1 LYKKSYDKE
10 SHLAYLGHALVEN
23 RNGLIAAAMAT
34 TADGY
39 AEREAA
45 LQQAFKAHINTGKM
59 RTSSRNRFRH
69 SRKHRATPSDHAN
82 FNEFLDLQKNLRWN
96 SSARLE
102 IFLRSRCLSHRH

>member
-1 LYKKSYDKE
+1 
-10 SHLAYLGHALVEN
+10 VEN

-82 FNEFLDLQKNLRWN
+82 FNEFLDLQKKPL
-96 SSARLE
+96 LE
-102 IFLRSRCLSHRH
+102 FVCPTGNISTLQVFIS